1 VLGLDGSA
9 RVALLSATTLPDPSR
24 SLTFRFAFGIITAC
38 LLLMEIALTRVF
50 SGTIGYYFAFMSIS
64 IAMLGLGAGSLWVT
78 LRGSLRAHPHT
89 RAGVASLGLG
99 VALSAATWLYLRKY
113 PGLGTVDAQ
122 SQQMQLVLF
131 GALFVPF
138 LLGGVIVSAVFEAH
152 KTHFARLYSID
163 LLGAGLGCIAAPL
176 LLRHVAAPR
185 AMFVIAGLSALAAPL
200 FFLSAGRKAWAIA
213 GVGAVAL
220 ASLGGA
226 LALGGSD
233 LFDLRVIRGVTYDD
247 VALDRWNDFSRVIV
261 TKGPFFTWG
270 LSETYPKRSDT
281 QFDLMIEGVAGT
293 QIQKLDRDVHA
304 LDYFD
309 YDIMGLAH
317 LLRPRGSALVLGV
330 GGGFDVL
337 MARHFDKD
345 PVVGVEVNPLVG
357 QIVNDDFGAWS
368 GRPYHVPGVTVHFE
382 NARTWVKRDTARYDL
397 VTVTWVDSGAA
408 TGAGAFALSEN
419 YLYTVEAFEDYLAR
433 VKDDGILG
441 FMRARWSPEY
451 DAIKGIGIAVEAMR
465 RLGIANPERNI
476 VVSGVKSPHFYDRE
490 LCYVMIRRVPFTPDE
505 IARIDEFRTRLH
517 FKDLYTPGRGG
528 SDDAIVRLITGK
540 DRDAVYASFAYDIE
554 PNSDDRPFYFFLRA
568 IGGREGGR
576 EVKILE
582 QSIRTIFGLIGA
594 FLVLPLVM
602 LVRRREVKLTSELLP
617 PTLYFAL
624 LGFGFMLI
632 EMKLLQQAS
641 LVIGNPTLTLSVVLA
656 ALLLST
662 GAGALASEKIFG
674 ASPRAG
680 GAAMF
685 AALLCVLAV
694 AWAGAEAIANV
705 LTALPLPLRATGLLL
720 AIAPLGFLLGCPL
733 PGGMARLGNT
743 PGLMA
748 WSWGINAMFGVA
760 GSAVAITVAIDH
772 GLRAAFALGAGCYL
786 LAASVYLL
794 VLAAPGRTQE
804 PQTTRTAVAR
814 S

>member
-1 VLGLDGSA
+1 
-9 RVALLSATTLPDPSR
+9 
-24 SLTFRFAFGIITAC
+24 
-38 LLLMEIALTRVF
+38 MEITLTRVF

-78 LRGSLRAHPHT
+78 LRGTLRAHPHI

-113 PGLGTVDAQ
+113 PDLGTVDAQ
-122 SQQMQLVLF
+122 SQQMQLALF
-131 GALFVPF
+131 GTLFLPF
-138 LLGGVIVSAVFEAH
+138 ALGGVIVSAVFEAH
-152 KTHFARLYSID
+152 KAHFARLYAID

-185 AMFVIAGLSALAAPL
+185 AKFVNAGLSALAAPF
-200 FFLSAGRKAWAIA
+200 FFLSAGKKTWAIA
-213 GVGAVAL
+213 GTGAVAL
-220 ASLGGA
+220 ASLGA
-226 LALGGSD
+226 LAFRGSD
-233 LFDLRVIRGVTYDD
+233 LFDLRVIRGVTYHD

-261 TKGPFFTWG
+261 TGGPFFTWG
-270 LSETYPKRSDT
+270 LSETYPKRSDA

-293 QIQKLDRDVHA
+293 QIQKLDTDVHA

-309 YDIMGLAH
+309 YDIMALAH
-317 LLRPRGSALVLGV
+317 VLRPRGSALVLGV

-357 QIVNDDFGAWS
+357 QIVNSDFGTWS
-368 GRPYHVPGVTVHFE
+368 GRPYEMPGVTVHFE

-465 RLGIANPERNI
+465 RIGIANPENNV

-490 LCYVMIRRVPFTPDE
+490 LCYVMIGRVPFSPDE
-505 IARIDEFRTRLH
+505 IAKIDEFRGRLH

-554 PNSDDRPFYFFLRA
+554 PNSDDRPFYFFLRS

-576 EVKILE
+576 EVKILQ
-582 QSIRTIFGLIGA
+582 QSMRTIFGLIGA
-594 FLVLPLVM
+594 FLVLPLAM

-662 GAGALASEKIFG
+662 GAGALASDKIFG
-674 ASPRAG
+674 ASPRAR

-685 AALLCVLAV
+685 ATLLGVLVV

-705 LTALPLPLRATGLLL
+705 LTPLALPLRATGLLL

-733 PGGMARLGNT
+733 PGGMARLGDT
-743 PGLMA
+743 PGLTA

-760 GSAVAITVAIDH
+760 GSAVAMSVAIDH
-772 GLRAAFALGAGCYL
+772 GLRAAFALGAGCYV

-794 VLAAPGRTQE
+794 VLAAPGRARE
-804 PQTTRTAVAR
+804 PREGGPAHGPGRERSAPGTVAM
-814 S
+814 